1 MKNDSVFDPIIYREL
16 IKQQNKGMYKKQ
28 QSQDVQNEK
37 IRKAQEK
44 REQKALKKAKK

>member
-1 MKNDSVFDPIIYREL
+1 MGIPIY
-16 IKQQNKGMYKKQ
+16 IKQTGKYKKQ

-44 REQKALKKAKK
+44 REQKALKKDKK